1 LVSRRAAEA
10 KRCVATC
17 FLEVTLLR
25 SLSLGMALVF
35 VSSFSQP
42 PAVLCQTAD
51 LPVPIASPRPPY
63 PAMARAKKISGTVL
77 VDVEVSVEGK
87 VVKAD
92 AVSGPEILRDMAKA
106 AARGWRFKPRQLAFS
121 VRLTFIFHDD
131 SFVPPQ
137 RKPDFTSP
145 YQVEIPLPP
154 SHF

>member
-1 LVSRRAAEA
+1 M
-10 KRCVATC
+10 
-17 FLEVTLLR
+17 R
-25 SLSLGMALVF
+25 SLILAMAL
-35 VSSFSQP
+35 SLSQP

-51 LPVPIASPRPPY
+51 LPLPIASPRPPY
-63 PAMARAKKISGTVL
+63 PAMAQAKKISGTVL
-77 VDVEVSVEGK
+77 VDVEVSAEGK
-87 VVKAD
+87 VAKAD

-106 AARGWRFKPRQLAFS
+106 AARGWEFKPRQSAFS